1 MEFKPAEK
9 KADVDMAKEAIAL
22 DPKPIAK
29 AGGGKFKAGVVG
41 QASAALMIPPAISS
55 KLTAISKSFGLPI
68 DLSQV
73 GLMDSN
79 PENIKALRKITDL
92 LTGNSKLLP
101 ELMKLTNQLLKA
113 DIKLSEFHVNLT
125 KSAVKHQE
133 KLDKASADIWLAMAG
148 YQSKS
153 SKLEHRTN
161 VRTALIEKRDNAYES
176 YYQDSVYGAEAKI
189 IDAEYA
195 IASSNRAI
203 LAESRT
209 QKMGSVN
216 ERKMR
221 LKSYIDSAFSD

>member
-1 MEFKPAEK
+1 MEFKPEK
-9 KADVDMAKEAIAL
+9 KADVDVVKEAIKL
-22 DPKPIAK
+22 DPKPIK
-29 AGGGKFKAGVVG
+29 AGDGKFKAGVVQ
-41 QASAALMIPPAISS
+41 QASAALMIPPAIAT
-55 KLTAISKSFGLPI
+55 KLSVISKSFNLPI

-73 GLMDSN
+73 SLLDSS
-79 PENIKALRKITDL
+79 PDNIKALRKITDL
-92 LTGNSKLLP
+92 LIGNSKLLP

-161 VRTALIEKRDNAYES
+161 VRSALIEKRDNAYES

-189 IDAEYA
+189 IDAEYN
-195 IASSNRAI
+195 IASSNKAI
-203 LAESRT
+203 LTESRT
-209 QKMGSVN
+209 QKMGSIN

-221 LKSYIDSAFSD
+221 LKAYVDSAFAD

>member
-1 MEFKPAEK
+1 MEFKPEK
-9 KADVDMAKEAIAL
+9 KADVDVVKEAIKL
-22 DPKPIAK
+22 DPKPIK
-29 AGGGKFKAGVVG
+29 AGDGKFKAGVVQ

-55 KLTAISKSFGLPI
+55 KPSAISKSFGLPI

-73 GLMDSN
+73 GLMDSS

-101 ELMKLTNQLLKA
+101 ELMKLTNQLLRA

-148 YQSKS
+148 YGSKS

-161 VRTALIEKRDNAYES
+161 VRAALIEKRDNAYES

-189 IDAEYA
+189 IEAEYA
-195 IASSNRAI
+195 IASSNKAI

-209 QKMGSVN
+209 QKMGSIN

-221 LKSYIDSAFSD
+221 LKSYVDSAFGD